1 MSPPLFQGFMWLKWV
16 DPGVG
21 TNIDLNIKILSNKAR
36 SEKHWIS
43 VLNRR
48 TDKTTMPKIKKH
60 IVGIYTKRML
70 TFEDLSFYIGLSSQ
84 TIRNKFYAGEFP
96 IPAKRIFSKVLW
108 DKKDVDK
115 YLDKLQKID
124 C

>member
-1 MSPPLFQGFMWLKWV
+1 MILKKSHLVFKGHPTQIVTSLGPKPAKGFGRNTMS
-16 DPGVG
+16 
-21 TNIDLNIKILSNKAR
+21 TIDQ
-36 SEKHWIS
+36 
-43 VLNRR
+43 
-48 TDKTTMPKIKKH
+48 
-60 IVGIYTKRML
+60 KRML
-70 TFEDLSFYIGLSSQ
+70 NFEELAEYIGLRPQ

-96 IPAKRIFSKVLW
+96 IPAKKIFSKVLW

>member
-1 MSPPLFQGFMWLKWV
+1 MSKEIQ
-16 DPGVG
+16 
-21 TNIDLNIKILSNKAR
+21 
-36 SEKHWIS
+36 
-43 VLNRR
+43 
-48 TDKTTMPKIKKH
+48 
-60 IVGIYTKRML
+60 KRMMN
-70 TFEDLSFYIGLSSQ
+70 FEELAEYIGLRPQ

-96 IPAKRIFSKVLW
+96 IPAKKVFSKVLW

>member
-1 MSPPLFQGFMWLKWV
+1 MFDGINQRMDKCYKKS
-16 DPGVG
+16 
-21 TNIDLNIKILSNKAR
+21 DL
-36 SEKHWIS
+36 
-43 VLNRR
+43 
-48 TDKTTMPKIKKH
+48 P
-60 IVGIYTKRML
+60 KRML
-70 TFEDLSFYIGLSSQ
+70 NFTELADYIGLKPQ

-115 YLDKLQKID
+115 YLDKLNKID

>member
-1 MSPPLFQGFMWLKWV
+1 MSKEIQ
-16 DPGVG
+16 
-21 TNIDLNIKILSNKAR
+21 
-36 SEKHWIS
+36 
-43 VLNRR
+43 
-48 TDKTTMPKIKKH
+48 
-60 IVGIYTKRML
+60 KRMMNFDEL
-70 TFEDLSFYIGLSSQ
+70 AEYIGLRPQ

-96 IPAKRIFSKVLW
+96 IPAKKIFSKVLW